1 MKLINQW
8 KKVICGEINDIQL
21 KEAVQKNYPALTS
34 VVFTRECVLKCKHC
48 VFIFWLVLE
57 EILLFQQ
64 KQG

>member
-48 VFIFWLVLE
+48 VYPQSNACDLKLNNLIN
-57 EILLFQQ
+57 
-64 KQG
+64 K